1 MPWRV
6 ASVETLPRYRL
17 RVCFLDGLEGIVD
30 MSALIA
36 SPNAGVFAALADLQV
51 FNSAFVRL
59 GAVCWPGDLDIAPD
73 AIHAAIEAS
82 EPTRVRLVVARAEG
96 RKPERRGAAGA
107 REDPMILARP
117 SFALRFPL
125 ARRSDLWSMLTCR
138 EK

>member
-1 MPWRV
+1 MAQQDPAAAVAPPVRPAMPWRV

-36 SPNAGVFAALADLQV
+36 SPNAGVFAALADPQV
-51 FNSAFVRL
+51 FNSAFVWL

-82 EPTRVRLVVARAEG
+82 E
-96 RKPERRGAAGA
+96 RR
-107 REDPMILARP
+107 ECVL
-117 SFALRFPL
+117 S
-125 ARRSDLWSMLTCR
+125 
-138 EK
+138 